1 MFRATWQITWAL
13 AWTNYEGPELNTA
26 VDFLVEHRKQ
36 AKDPYLLSMLANGLV
51 SADNLRH
58 AGEMSQTTIAKW
70 QKQFLESGREG
81 LARGEN
87 HKTEQTR
94 LQEELEER
102 VDELTTALG
111 EAYAELRVWRK
122 KGGLYSPRTRS

>member
-1 MFRATWQITWAL
+1 M
-13 AWTNYEGPELNTA
+13 G
-26 VDFLVEHRKQ
+26 RKPFYTPDEKM
-36 AKDPYLLSMLANGLV
+36 AIVLSCLKGETTQSEIARRL
-51 SADNLRH
+51 
-58 AGEMSQTTIAKW
+58 EMSQTTIAKW

-87 HKTEQTR
+87 AKSENTKRE
-94 LQEELEER
+94 EELTDK